1 MSPPPPYL
9 FMISILTFLLL
20 HLLTTCA
27 VEQSHDCSLPWVKAT
42 KGANY
47 IEVLWEWT
55 AKEEKKKK
63 TSFVDDKKKDK
74 RATDV
79 TKLGKLGLT
88 AGSFMGFSTLYS
100 NMRYNRK
107 TDKDDKEFNVVIT
120 RKNTDVDVPMDILE
134 NLPEILTYTFDRFS
148 VQHPEFATIAS
159 KRRIRIDPYFSY
171 GNATM
176 LMESF
181 NDRESKSDDGHVWYF
196 IQHYSGQQNQI
207 KQAIQDSK
215 RTFRVPI
222 QTKVESTFG
231 SVVTACSVKAKDAT
245 MKPLAGRVEAGK
257 RNSKGLAY
265 SYCVFAQA
273 FIKNL
278 KEFTFGDDSPVDL
291 TITTSVTPQDR
302 PGHDRRQHPPQHTP
316 ITFKKQVQMR
326 TADFKATFC
335 LEMIKVE

>member
-55 AKEEKKKK
+55 AKKERKKK

-74 RATDV
+74 GATDV
-79 TKLGKLGLT
+79 TNLGKLEVT

-120 RKNTDVDVPMDILE
+120 RKNTDGAMDIVK
-134 NLPEILTYTFDRFS
+134 NLPKIITSTFDYFS
-148 VQHPEFATIAS
+148 SVDAEFATIAS
-159 KRRIRIDPYFSY
+159 KHRIRINPYFFY

-176 LMESF
+176 LIESF
-181 NDRESKSDDGHVWYF
+181 NERKRSGDSHVWYF
-196 IQHYSGQQNQI
+196 IQRTSHPQNPI
-207 KQAIQDSK
+207 KQAILDSE

-222 QTKVESTFG
+222 QTKVVASVEH
-231 SVVTACSVKAKDAT
+231 VVTACSVNAKDAT
-245 MKPLAGRVEAGK
+245 IEPLAGRVEAGK
-257 RNSKGLAY
+257 RHSKGLAY
-265 SYCVFAQA
+265 SYCVFDQA
-273 FIKNL
+273 FIK
-278 KEFTFGDDSPVDL
+278 KMQVFGGAKLVDL
-291 TITTSVTPQDR
+291 TITTSVLPIATKGRDHCMKP
-302 PGHDRRQHPPQHTP
+302 PTHDVINVEHKYE
-316 ITFKKQVQMR
+316 IR

-335 LEMIKVE
+335 LGMIKVE